1 MSDLIKEINVE
12 EIVKKPKSS
21 KPRMSKIVS
30 KAVLLKQISDSKL
43 IPTPTL
49 PPGACSETVAQAPG
63 GSDLRTDEIA
73 VTGTAYAGGT
83 SETLRPTPKK
93 IVSKKVKKVVEI
105 ITPSVSCVVGEGTPL
120 GITVLITSYKCD
132 LCNTV
137 FTSKVLY
144 ERHPRTIRHKTNLIK
159 EFEAVNK

>member
-12 EIVKKPKSS
+12 EIVNKPKSS

-49 PPGACSETVAQAPG
+49 PPGACAETVAQAPEG
-63 GSDLRTDEIA
+63 LDPRTDEIA
-73 VTGTAYAGGT
+73 
-83 SETLRPTPKK
+83 PKK
-93 IVSKKVKKVVEI
+93 IVSKKVKKVRSKVVEI
-105 ITPSVSCVVGEGTPL
+105 ITPSVSCVVGE
-120 GITVLITSYKCD
+120 TVLITSYKCD